1 MHQAFLKASSETKN
15 SFWIKIRTGENTG
28 KSYVEQTKLSWDLER
43 GQESAWSLV
52 EDILSILP

>member
-1 MHQAFLKASSETKN
+1 MHQAILKASSETKN

-43 GQESAWSLV
+43 G
-52 EDILSILP
+52 